1 MFGFQSPDPVPT
13 QEVADIICANTK
25 FGPNVSMLIARF
37 VRDNP
42 EHWDRKELSKYLKKR
57 GLKKIAERVKKEK
70 ISESAFTVKSSTEK
84 DAIVSSD
91 IENTFSIK
99 SSSFTVIREK

>member
-57 GLKKIAERVKKEK
+57 GLKKIAKRVKKEK
-70 ISESAFTVKSSTEK
+70 ISAEN
-84 DAIVSSD
+84 VSSND
-91 IENTFSIK
+91 FMSLKIASIFVTFE
-99 SSSFTVIREK
+99 F